1 MKFFS
6 AISTVVAIAV
16 PVMGIVNE
24 HKDRAYSTRLGNTM
38 WHFSTN
44 GLNIFSPDGSANLK
58 SYSPDEV
65 CHNYTSSSSWRYRC
79 DWYDVVSDGKKYVYA
94 AVTRGSKKLDVFDI
108 DNGNFIGA
116 IDTCENPRDLEYH
129 ALRDEVWVRCSKGTS
144 EESHM
149 DVINSNGLFSDSVS
163 TVTVSNS
170 TGNAYGYTTVDAT
183 LGDVGYVT
191 DRSEPNLMKIDLNRR
206 TLVEKI
212 PLNPLNS
219 GTYETAYSKVNK
231 HLYIRSTVCCTCGFP
246 GADKGEDCGR
256 YGADNVTVL
265 VGPNAD
271 PNKLQSGQCGH
282 RCDGL
287 DGIDILGVFEYDTVA
302 DKSIMSWTMDDG
314 KAGDPFPSPSGE
326 FIILF
331 GRNGGKTIRILKT
344 GKNGERSTIYAD
356 VSLGFN
362 QTGVEDDQVYNDFAF
377 VEKDDKKIVVFA
389 SSTENKISI
398 VDLTGTAPTQSIV
411 TFSDAVETSSYR
423 NRRQVE
429 WAAGTDYVWVD
440 GTEAN
445 EVYVIDIE
453 QKKVVTTIK
462 DVSTTAIVNV
472 NNWRHS
478 YFVKEE
484 AARINSMQPQAI
496 FQPQQP
502 YKDDNDI
509 DTVGIIGLTVG
520 ALALVMGAMNLFM
533 FAQVKKFMAD
543 TKKGNTNSTP
553 NDDEEVTLGS
563 KNVA

>member
-1 MKFFS
+1 
-6 AISTVVAIAV
+6 
-16 PVMGIVNE
+16 
-24 HKDRAYSTRLGNTM
+24 
-38 WHFSTN
+38 
-44 GLNIFSPDGSANLK
+44 
-58 SYSPDEV
+58 
-65 CHNYTSSSSWRYRC
+65 
-79 DWYDVVSDGKKYVYA
+79 
-94 AVTRGSKKLDVFDI
+94 
-108 DNGNFIGA
+108 
-116 IDTCENPRDLEYH
+116 
-129 ALRDEVWVRCSKGTS
+129 
-144 EESHM
+144 
-149 DVINSNGLFSDSVS
+149 
-163 TVTVSNS
+163 
-170 TGNAYGYTTVDAT
+170 
-183 LGDVGYVT
+183 
-191 DRSEPNLMKIDLNRR
+191 
-206 TLVEKI
+206 
-212 PLNPLNS
+212 
-219 GTYETAYSKVNK
+219 
-231 HLYIRSTVCCTCGFP
+231 
-246 GADKGEDCGR
+246 
-256 YGADNVTVL
+256 
-265 VGPNAD
+265 
-271 PNKLQSGQCGH
+271 
-282 RCDGL
+282 
-287 DGIDILGVFEYDTVA
+287 
-302 DKSIMSWTMDDG
+302 
-314 KAGDPFPSPSGE
+314 
-326 FIILF
+326 
-331 GRNGGKTIRILKT
+331 
-344 GKNGERSTIYAD
+344 
-356 VSLGFN
+356 
-362 QTGVEDDQVYNDFAF
+362 VYNDFAF

-398 VDLTGTAPTQSIV
+398 VDLTGAAPTQSIV

-496 FQPQQP
+496 LQTQQP